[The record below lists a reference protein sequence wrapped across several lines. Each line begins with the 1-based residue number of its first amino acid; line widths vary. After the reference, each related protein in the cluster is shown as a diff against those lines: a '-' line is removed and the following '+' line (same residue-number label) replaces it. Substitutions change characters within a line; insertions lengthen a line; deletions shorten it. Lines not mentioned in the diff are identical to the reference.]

1 MKIVPAHKLE
11 ACHIESFKFS
21 LNVSLTFSCCYSSAI
36 RKLTWKCHV
45 WPVFGPCVWTFV
57 KSQSELGQSCI
68 LCLDHL
74 QEVIE
79 SRSSVGIQ
87 LEIIKSRWSPSHVQE
102 LWRKIWRHRNFIC
115 ENLIFAPECLFHLV
129 TPLHSVNF
137 KLATWTV
144 IVFEWSDYM
153 NQCKSTT
160 LGVSGP
166 LLTLN
171 DSSIRRLCQAPALD
185 NSLPCYTGLTWKHFW
200 KM

>member
-1 MKIVPAHKLE
+1 MPRLASVLAMRLNICKKSEWIGAKLYPMSGSFARGHWIKIVCGNPAGDHQIKMITKS
-11 ACHIESFKFS
+11 CSRIKIIE
-21 LNVSLTFSCCYSSAI
+21 
-36 RKLTWKCHV
+36 
-45 WPVFGPCVWTFV
+45 
-57 KSQSELGQSCI
+57 
-68 LCLDHL
+68 
-74 QEVIE
+74 
-79 SRSSVGIQ
+79 
-87 LEIIKSRWSPSHVQE
+87 
-102 LWRKIWRHRNFIC
+102 WRKIWRHRNFIC
-115 ENLIFAPECLFHLV
+115 ENLIFAPECLLHLV